1 MKPRIR
7 RLVVIA
13 GASTALGVAGCGG
26 AASSQNAGAQ
36 SGAGSQSQAAQ
47 GAAPGPGG
55 FDLGALATKLG
66 VTESKL
72 RTAMQKARPSGTP
85 GSGSATDPTATLA
98 KELGLST
105 AKVRAALQA
114 LAPAG
119 GAGNGVPPQGV
130 PPSGPAPQDT
140 STTSGSAA

>member
-26 AASSQNAGAQ
+26 AASSQNARAQ
-36 SGAGSQSQAAQ
+36 SGAGSQSQAPQ

-55 FDLGALATKLG
+55 FDLSALATKLG
-66 VTESKL
+66 VAESKL
-72 RTAMQKARPSGTP
+72 RTAMQK
-85 GSGSATDPTATLA
+85 
-98 KELGLST
+98 
-105 AKVRAALQA
+105 
-114 LAPAG
+114 
-119 GAGNGVPPQGV
+119 QG
-130 PPSGPAPQDT
+130 T

>member
-1 MKPRIR
+1 MRPRIR

-13 GASTALGVAGCGG
+13 GAGAALGVAGCGG
-26 AASSQNAGAQ
+26 AAGSQNAGAQ
-36 SGAGSQSQAAQ
+36 SGADSQSQAAQ

-55 FDLGALATKLG
+55 FDLSALATELG

-72 RTAMQKARPSGTP
+72 RTAMQKARPSGSP

-105 AKVRAALQA
+105 ARVRAALQA
-114 LAPAG
+114 LAP
-119 GAGNGVPPQGV
+119 
-130 PPSGPAPQDT
+130 
-140 STTSGSAA
+140 SGSAA